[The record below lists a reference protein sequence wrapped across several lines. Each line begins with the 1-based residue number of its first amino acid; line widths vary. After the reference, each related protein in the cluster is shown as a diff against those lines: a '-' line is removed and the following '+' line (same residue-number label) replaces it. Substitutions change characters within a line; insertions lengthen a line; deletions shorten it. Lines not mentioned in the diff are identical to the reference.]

1 MFCVSQL
8 TSPVGAI
15 RESPLQSPLRWFIFL
30 SFLSLTSCSLFSSK
44 DPIAFSGLAYYSMPW
59 SVKIDALPPNL
70 SAPTLQQELQ
80 QTLDNA
86 NKVLST
92 YQPDTE
98 LMRFNSAP
106 IGVWQATSLMLF
118 EAVTTAVSVSQQTQG
133 VYDVTVAPLVNL
145 WGFGAQAVPNK
156 IPSAE
161 AIQAARAKVGWQ
173 HIGLDNTQKKLQ
185 RQTDIQLD
193 LSSIGE
199 GVGVD
204 ALEQVLVKHHIHHY
218 MISVAG
224 TLRTQGQKLDGSAW
238 RIAIEKPDGSGLPER
253 VLNLGTEAT
262 AISTSGAYR
271 NYHEIEGMRYSHTI
285 DPRTGKPITHKTV
298 SVTVVLPKQ
307 ASQLADAWA
316 TALNALGAE
325 EGYTVAVSHK
335 IPAYYLVKTEQGFS
349 EKYTPAFKPF
359 LIEDAK

>member
-1 MFCVSQL
+1 MLVKGL
-8 TSPVGAI
+8 V
-15 RESPLQSPLRWFIFL
+15 
-30 SFLSLTSCSLFSSK
+30 LSLLCSLLSVGCSLFSSK
-44 DPIAFSGLAYYSMPW
+44 EPIAFSGIAFYSMPW
-59 SVKIDALPPNL
+59 SIKIDALPKDV
-70 SAPTLQQELQ
+70 SAQKLQQELQ

-92 YQPDTE
+92 YQSDTE
-98 LMRFNSAP
+98 LMRFNRAP
-106 IGVWQATSLMLF
+106 IGVWQTASPMLF
-118 EAVTTAVSVSQQTQG
+118 DAVSTAVAVSQITQG

-161 AIQAARAKVGWQ
+161 AIQAARVKVGWQ
-173 HIGLDNTQKKLQ
+173 HIGLDSIQKKLQ
-185 RQTDIQLD
+185 RQTDIELN
-193 LSSIGE
+193 LSSLGE

-204 ALEQVLVKHHIHHY
+204 ALEKVLEKHGVSSY

-253 VLNLGTEAT
+253 VLNIGKNVT

-271 NYHEIEGMRYSHTI
+271 NYHEIDGVRYSHTI
-285 DPRTGKPITHKTV
+285 DPRTGKPISHKTV
-298 SVTVVLPKQ
+298 SVTVVLPNQ

-325 EGYTVAVSHK
+325 EGYTIAVDNH

-349 EKYTPAFKPF
+349 ERYTPMFQPF
-359 LIEDAK
+359 LGESAK

>member
-1 MFCVSQL
+1 MLVKGL
-8 TSPVGAI
+8 V
-15 RESPLQSPLRWFIFL
+15 
-30 SFLSLTSCSLFSSK
+30 LSLLCSLLSVGCSLFSSK
-44 DPIAFSGLAYYSMPW
+44 EPIAFSGIAFYSMPW
-59 SVKIDALPPNL
+59 SIKIDALPKDV
-70 SAPTLQQELQ
+70 SAQKLQQELQ

-92 YQPDTE
+92 YQSDTE
-98 LMRFNSAP
+98 LMRFNRAP
-106 IGVWQATSLMLF
+106 IGVWQTASPMLF
-118 EAVTTAVSVSQQTQG
+118 DAVSTAVAVSQITQG

-161 AIQAARAKVGWQ
+161 AIQAARVKVGWQ
-173 HIGLDNTQKKLQ
+173 HIGLDSIQKKLQ
-185 RQTDIQLD
+185 RQTDIELN
-193 LSSIGE
+193 LSSLGE

-204 ALEQVLVKHHIHHY
+204 ALEKVLEKHGVSSY

-253 VLNLGTEAT
+253 VLNIGKNVT

-271 NYHEIEGMRYSHTI
+271 NYHEIDGVRYSHTI
-285 DPRTGKPITHKTV
+285 DPRTGKPISHKTV
-298 SVTVVLPKQ
+298 SVTVVLPNQ

-325 EGYTVAVSHK
+325 EGYTIAVDNH

-349 EKYTPAFKPF
+349 EKYTPMFQPF
-359 LIEDAK
+359 LGESAK

>member
-1 MFCVSQL
+1 MLIKGLV
-8 TSPVGAI
+8 
-15 RESPLQSPLRWFIFL
+15 
-30 SFLSLTSCSLFSSK
+30 LSLLCSLLCAGCSFFNSK
-44 DPIAFSGLAYYSMPW
+44 EPITFSGLAYYSMPW
-59 SVKIDALPPNL
+59 SIKIDALPKDVT
-70 SAPTLQQELQ
+70 APELQQELQ
-80 QTLDNA
+80 QTLDDA

-98 LMRFNSAP
+98 LMRFNAAL
-106 IGVWQATSLMLF
+106 IGVWQTTSPMLF
-118 EAVTTAVSVSQQTQG
+118 DAVTTAVFVSQKTEG

-161 AIQAARAKVGWQ
+161 AIQTAKARVGWQ
-173 HIGLDNTQKKLQ
+173 HIGIDNTQQKLQ
-185 RQTDIQLD
+185 RQTDIELN
-193 LSSIGE
+193 LSSLGE

-204 ALEQVLVKHHIHHY
+204 ALEKVLAKHGVSSY

-238 RIAIEKPDGSGLPER
+238 RVAIEKPDGSGLPER

-271 NYHEIEGMRYSHTI
+271 NYHEIEGVRYSHTI

-307 ASQLADAWA
+307 VSQLADAWA

-325 EGYTVAVSHK
+325 EGYTVAISNK
-335 IPAYYLVKTEQGFS
+335 IPAYYLVKTEQGFR
-349 EKYTPAFKPF
+349 EKYTPMFQPF
-359 LIEDAK
+359 LGESTK